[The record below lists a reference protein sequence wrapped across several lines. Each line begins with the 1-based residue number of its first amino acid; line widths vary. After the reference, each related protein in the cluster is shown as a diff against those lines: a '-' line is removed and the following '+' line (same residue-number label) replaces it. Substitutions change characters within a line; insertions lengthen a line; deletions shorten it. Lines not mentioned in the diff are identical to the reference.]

1 MKRLLVMMLLLYP
14 MSAAAET
21 YQWTDEQ
28 GTVNFT
34 EDLGRVPKKFR
45 KKAKRLGDDSGVP
58 QVSETTEQVQGKS
71 KSVEDQKAKLYGGKN
86 ESTWRRDFVT
96 ANFDLQQSEAEL
108 ADLRR
113 RLIDTSKMSRSEYL
127 SIQASIKHGESRFEQ
142 MKKRLDLL
150 TESAGR
156 LGVPMEWRQESRQ
169 DSRRELRQ

>member
-28 GTVNFT
+28 GTLNFA

-45 KKAKRLGDDSGVP
+45 KKARRLGAEESGVP
-58 QVSETTEQVQGKS
+58 QVTETTEQLQGKS
-71 KSVEDQKAKLYGGKN
+71 KSVEDPKAKLYGGKN
-86 ESTWRRDFVT
+86 ESAWRRDFVV
-96 ANFDLQQSEAEL
+96 ANLDLQQSEAEL

-127 SIQASIKHGESRFEQ
+127 NIQASIKHSESRLEQ
-142 MKKRLDLL
+142 RKKRLDLL

-156 LGVPMEWRQESRQ
+156 LGVPMEWRQE
-169 DSRRELRQ
+169 LRQ

>member
-28 GTVNFT
+28 GTVNFA
-34 EDLGRVPKKFR
+34 EDLGKVPKKFR
-45 KKAKRLGDDSGVP
+45 KKARRLGAEESSVP
-58 QVSETTEQVQGKS
+58 QVTETTEQVQGKS

-86 ESTWRRDFVT
+86 ESAWRRDFVV
-96 ANFDLQQSEAEL
+96 ANLDLQQSEAEL
-108 ADLRR
+108 VDLRR

-127 SIQASIKHGESRFEQ
+127 NIQASIKHSESRLEQ
-142 MKKRLDLL
+142 RKKRLDLL

-156 LGVPMEWRQESRQ
+156 LGVSMEWRQERQ
-169 DSRRELRQ
+169 